1 MHTIPHDEVVC
12 QDEEIPF
19 YTEAEITRLPTPEPD
34 TPLAD
39 FLAASYNAGEID
51 EAGADAEVM
60 PLEAWIEAWEHEPD
74 WNFFEDE
81 VTA

>member
-1 MHTIPHDEVVC
+1 MTTILHLNTNC
-12 QDEEIPF
+12 QEEEIPF

-34 TPLAD
+34 TPMAD
-39 FLAASYNAGEID
+39 FLAASYRVTVID
-51 EAGADAEVM
+51 AAGADAAVM
-60 PLEAWIEAWEHEPD
+60 PLADWVEAWEYEPD